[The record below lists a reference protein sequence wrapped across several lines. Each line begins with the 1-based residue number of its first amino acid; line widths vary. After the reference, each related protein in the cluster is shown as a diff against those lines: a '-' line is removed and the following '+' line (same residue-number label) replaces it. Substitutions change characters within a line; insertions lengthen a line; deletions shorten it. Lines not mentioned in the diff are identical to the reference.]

1 MSKTFIIPIT
11 IVLLFTL
18 WSISAIAQSFT
29 GVWEGVVKLTDAK
42 SDRLNF
48 RMELM
53 QEGNDCYG
61 VLYSRG
67 YKKNTMFGCDYIVTG
82 KFSSNTLQL
91 RWANVQRAIS
101 MTKEDCSQ
109 MAALLLEAKDSVT
122 LSGIW
127 QWTLGESI
135 TAECKK
141 VNDSV
146 SFSAKEEFS
155 LYKTAVMQSYEELK
169 IFLKAEDR
177 FTESIYNGDVDSSDL
192 VVEIR
197 SMDSTARDSIDVYL
211 NGEVLTTVNN
221 LNKTPLRLRMKDLPT
236 GENDLIVVNKSAS
249 SFKALLGIVIQHKG
263 MIQEKSAAATGATNL
278 VLYFIRQ

>member
-11 IVLLFTL
+11 IVLLLTILF
-18 WSISAIAQSFT
+18 SSAVAQSLT

-42 SDRLNF
+42 SDRLNI

-67 YKKNTMFGCDYIVTG
+67 YKKNTLFGCDYIVTG

-109 MAALLLEAKDSVT
+109 MAALLLKAKDSVT

-127 QWTLGESI
+127 QWILGESI
-135 TAECKK
+135 PAECKK
-141 VNDSV
+141 VSDSV
-146 SFSAKEEFS
+146 SFSAKEEIS
-155 LYKTAVMQSYEELK
+155 LYKAAVIQTYEEQK

-177 FTESIYNGDVDSSDL
+177 FTESIYNGEVDSSDL

-197 SMDSTARDSIDVYL
+197 STDSTARDSIDIYL

-221 LNKTPLRLRMKDLPT
+221 LNKNPLRLRMKELPT

-249 SFKALLGIVIQHKG
+249 SYKALLGIIIQHKG
-263 MIQEKSAAATGATNL
+263 VMQEISAAATGATNV